1 MGHVAAFYADDHK
14 AATASHESSSM
25 RAPFMVKDRG
35 WQEFANGPAEHPA
48 VGAAITLRRMQ
59 GRHLK
64 VYGLG
69 AELAGSQAPLLGD
82 DRLVALTPHQGKES

>member
-1 MGHVAAFYADDHK
+1 MAAFYADDHK
-14 AATASHESSSM
+14 AATASHESASVRM
-25 RAPFMVKDRG
+25 PFMVKDRG

-48 VGAAITLRRMQ
+48 VKSAITLRQMQ

-69 AELAGSQAPLLGD
+69 AELTGLQAPLLGD
-82 DRLVALTPHQGKES
+82 DRLIASTPPSRKGELT